1 MAVNYQDNVVLC
13 GASKYSQ
20 KFYLNPDFDSLP
32 TDIKQE
38 LKILCV
44 LFTEDIGGTFELQFD
59 AKGNIKMVTDAEPGD
74 LMYDEIGSVLKIK
87 QIQRDKEDLF
97 MRLEMFYKVFAL
109 GMDPDELEQAVRE
122 GRFEEEDDEE
132 EDTASEDDDVDD
144 DFDVVDDEEIDD
156 DEDDEDDFDDE
167 DDVDDEDF

>member
-1 MAVNYQDNVVLC
+1 MAMNYQDDVVLC

-109 GMDPDELEQAVRE
+109 GMDPDEREQAVRE

-132 EDTASEDDDVDD
+132 
-144 DFDVVDDEEIDD
+144 
-156 DEDDEDDFDDE
+156 
-167 DDVDDEDF
+167 